1 MPTKHTFLC
10 DLTGVAFGRLMVAGF
25 VASVA
30 QCKRSKAERYVIS
43 NCPYY
48 TQKRKARQNRKEK
61 SVQTKHTFLCDLK
74 DVAFGRLMV
83 AGFVASVAQGK
94 RSKAERYVI
103 SNCPYYTQKKE
114 GTAKQEKRKKC
125 ANKAH
130 FSLRPKG
137 RRLPYG

>member
-1 MPTKHTFLC
+1 MGEK
-10 DLTGVAFGRLMVAGF
+10 
-25 VASVA
+25 
-30 QCKRSKAERYVIS
+30 K
-43 NCPYY
+43 
-48 TQKRKARQNRKEK
+48 K
-61 SVQTKHTFLCDLK
+61 SVPTKHTFLCDLK

-114 GTAKQEKRKKC
+114 GTAKWEKRKKC

>member
-1 MPTKHTFLC
+1 MGEK
-10 DLTGVAFGRLMVAGF
+10 
-25 VASVA
+25 
-30 QCKRSKAERYVIS
+30 K
-43 NCPYY
+43 
-48 TQKRKARQNRKEK
+48 K
-61 SVQTKHTFLCDLK
+61 SVPTKHTFLCDLK

-114 GTAKQEKRKKC
+114 GRAKWEERKKC

-137 RRLPYG
+137 RRLW

>member
-1 MPTKHTFLC
+1 MGEK
-10 DLTGVAFGRLMVAGF
+10 
-25 VASVA
+25 
-30 QCKRSKAERYVIS
+30 K
-43 NCPYY
+43 
-48 TQKRKARQNRKEK
+48 K
-61 SVQTKHTFLCDLK
+61 SVPTKHTFLCDLK

-114 GTAKQEKRKKC
+114 GRAKWEERKKC

-130 FSLRPKG
+130 FSLRPNG
-137 RRLPYG
+137 RRLW